1 MLNDKDIETILAIAK
16 ANMTITFYPN
26 DTHDVVVVYDDGYHD
41 GQIAMARLV
50 CRMLNIDY
58 GSD

>member
-1 MLNDKDIETILAIAK
+1 MLNDKDIETIRAIAK
-16 ANMTITFYPN
+16 ANMTDTFYHN
-26 DTHDVVVVYDDGYHD
+26 DTHDVVSVYDDGYVD